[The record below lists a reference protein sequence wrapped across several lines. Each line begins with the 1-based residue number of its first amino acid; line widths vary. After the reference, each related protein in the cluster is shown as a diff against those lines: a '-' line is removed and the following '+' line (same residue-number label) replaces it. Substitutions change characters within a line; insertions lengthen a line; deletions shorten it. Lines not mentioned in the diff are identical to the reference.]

1 MPIKSLG
8 HLQELWDAS
17 CKEVLDQ
24 SYNAN
29 SKNAAEPTFARLELQ
44 DDDDLVFEVK
54 SAVQAQKEV
63 METHA
68 ISKPY
73 NIAPPNRKYKHTISL
88 PGISASMVCLMTII
102 ASFIPG
108 SFAASHLLIDNE
120 RQVMNDDSSDLS
132 RAMVSMVA
140 KATNPSNPI
149 HQRAS
154 FPENNPQICLA
165 FLSCCDRTDLLNHT
179 IAGAI
184 RHLEEEPS
192 YLRYEIAWV
201 DNGSAPDSTDEIRN
215 SYPMEHVL
223 TLPSNKGLAY
233 GMNLLIRNLCQAP
246 YVLLLEEDWLYLD
259 ELVAPQ
265 TPERKR
271 SIATSIA
278 LIEHL
283 KRTNTTAF
291 DGRNVMGVF
300 LRHET
305 YESFLTF
312 PHADI
317 WERLEDVDI
326 SKELALSGNRVTS
339 AANIS
344 GGTSTIDYRIFCADT
359 GLKSDSV
366 WGSYTNGA
374 GLYHRGDLMA
384 VGRMF
389 GEPGDAFH
397 DRYVEGNYAFRVAL
411 KNCHAALRLT
421 QDETCGSISDV
432 QCAGAFHHIG
442 GGRGTRPRK
451 PDGALCEDPGWNF
464 FGTPLYAKYHRYIE
478 AAGSTEICTPEDLVA
493 LKDQA
498 FRKKETDEWRE
509 QVRKENEEVFRKEAK
524 ERQNLLEQARIVL
537 ELLETNPTLLRSS
550 VPWMETMSEKEIM
563 KKAHRMERLANSP
576 HPLEGFWDSLGRA
589 VHDEL

>member
-1 MPIKSLG
+1 
-8 HLQELWDAS
+8 
-17 CKEVLDQ
+17 
-24 SYNAN
+24 
-29 SKNAAEPTFARLELQ
+29 
-44 DDDDLVFEVK
+44 
-54 SAVQAQKEV
+54 
-63 METHA
+63 
-68 ISKPY
+68 
-73 NIAPPNRKYKHTISL
+73 
-88 PGISASMVCLMTII
+88 
-102 ASFIPG
+102 
-108 SFAASHLLIDNE
+108 
-120 RQVMNDDSSDLS
+120 
-132 RAMVSMVA
+132 
-140 KATNPSNPI
+140 
-149 HQRAS
+149 
-154 FPENNPQICLA
+154 
-165 FLSCCDRTDLLNHT
+165 
-179 IAGAI
+179 
-184 RHLEEEPS
+184 
-192 YLRYEIAWV
+192 
-201 DNGSAPDSTDEIRN
+201 
-215 SYPMEHVL
+215 
-223 TLPSNKGLAY
+223 
-233 GMNLLIRNLCQAP
+233 
-246 YVLLLEEDWLYLD
+246 
-259 ELVAPQ
+259 
-265 TPERKR
+265 
-271 SIATSIA
+271 
-278 LIEHL
+278 
-283 KRTNTTAF
+283 
-291 DGRNVMGVF
+291 MGVF

-432 QCAGAFHHIG
+432 QCTGVFHHIG

-524 ERQNLLEQARIVL
+524 ERQNLLEQARMVL

-550 VPWMETMSEKEIM
+550 VPWMETMSDKEIM
-563 KKAHRMERLANSP
+563 EKAHRMERLAYSP